1 MNNMKKMK
9 KSKLNKA
16 RRFNEIIVLANS
28 YITADWPGNAAMS
41 SKAKDYRIVKK
52 FPDAGLDIRLYLSDE
67 GKIRLCVYSNGK
79 NIQKDIQTLREINI
93 RPSTGA
99 EFQNG
104 GEFDKTDV
112 LSYNLCHIF
121 RCVDWS
127 SMNENDVVTLC
138 ADYIWLIAELHRIG
152 AV

>member
-1 MNNMKKMK
+1 MK

-16 RRFNEIIVLANS
+16 KRFNEIIGLVNS
-28 YITADWPGNAAMS
+28 YMTADWFENADTS

-52 FPDAGLDIRLYLSDE
+52 FPDVGLDIRLYLSDE
-67 GKIRLCVYSNGK
+67 GKIRLCVYSSGK
-79 NIQKDIQTLREINI
+79 YIRKDIQTLREINTL
-93 RPSTGA
+93 PSTGA

-104 GEFDKTDV
+104 GEFDKTNV
-112 LSYNLCHIF
+112 QSYNLCHVF